1 MKHPTPVLPQG
12 LAIALGVGALLVAVW
27 AFEDAFESRGADRPG
42 IVRLLP
48 V

>member
-1 MKHPTPVLPQG
+1 MSHERAVLPQPA
-12 LAIALGVGALLVAVW
+12 AIAVGVGALLLALW
-27 AFEDAFESRGADRPG
+27 AFEDAFECRGSKRPG